1 MRRFLIISCVVIVSL
16 ASGCSFGANMRAGIS
31 QGGLADPVGL
41 VVGALINSAFN
52 GLGWL
57 PKP

>member
-1 MRRFLIISCVVIVSL
+1 MRKSLIITCIVLVTL

-31 QGGLADPVGL
+31 QGGLANPIAL
-41 VVGALINSAFN
+41 LSGALVNSAFN